1 MLALLVVA
9 LNGCVSG
16 NAVEQ
21 RQVETQ
27 EATRGAILEQV
38 QATSNAERFNPGTPA
53 PAPSWTPKAAL
64 ADLVLASSVNS
75 DNSPNGDT
83 SFVSNGSTIYACARV
98 SSVRTGQKVIA
109 VWSTVDGN
117 EINRDEQTI
126 GNGASERWVA
136 FRWQPGGVAGGTYA
150 VAIYID
156 QIDLEHLL
164 DSLVFRV
171 G

>member
-1 MLALLVVA
+1 LLVVG

-21 RQVETQ
+21 REVETQ
-27 EATRGAILEQV
+27 EATRGAVLEEI
-38 QATSNAERFNPGTPA
+38 QATSNAERFKPATPE

-98 SSVRTGQKVIA
+98 SSVRSGQKVIA
-109 VWSTVDGN
+109 VWTTVDGG
-117 EINRDEQTI
+117 EISRGEQDI

-136 FRWQPGGVAGGTYA
+136 LRWQPSGIAGGTYA
-150 VAIYID
+150 VKIYID
-156 QIDLEHLL
+156 RVDPEHLL